1 MTDDAKS
8 SDWEARLAWRPAL
21 RPGARRLLRAG
32 GLLLLVGGA
41 LWSWRELDLD
51 AAQLSPGLL
60 VLNLVVL
67 SPLNLLIAAITL
79 RITARALGRDMGTA
93 QALRVVAAAN
103 VAELLPLPGGAMVR
117 GAALVKAGAGVVES
131 ARIVTLTAMLTLAM
145 SVAVSAAALAIFGVR
160 VGAWLAILG
169 AALSVGLLVLFA
181 RTMTRA
187 ILTGMIAVRLATIAL
202 SVVRLSVSFAILGA
216 GIGLVEAAVY
226 TAATS
231 LGSTVAIVP
240 AGFGVNEAIA
250 AGLATLVSA
259 SPAAAFLAVALNRAL
274 GLLAGAAIVLFASF
288 ARRRAAH

>member
-1 MTDDAKS
+1 MTGDAKTS
-8 SDWEARLAWRPAL
+8 GWEARLAWRPAL
-21 RPGARRLLRAG
+21 PPGARQLLRAG

-41 LWSWRELDLD
+41 LWSWRVLDLD

-79 RITARALGRDMGTA
+79 RITARALDRDIGTA
-93 QALRVVAAAN
+93 ESLRVVAAAN

-145 SVAVSAAALAIFGVR
+145 SVAVSAAALAVLGVR
-160 VGAWLAILG
+160 AGSWLAILG
-169 AALSVGLLVLFA
+169 AALSVGLLALFA

-202 SVVRLSVSFAILGA
+202 SVVRLSVSFAILGV
-216 GIGLVEAAVY
+216 GVGLGEAAVY

-274 GLLAGAAIVLFASF
+274 GLLAGAAIVLVASF
-288 ARRRAAH
+288 TRWRAAH